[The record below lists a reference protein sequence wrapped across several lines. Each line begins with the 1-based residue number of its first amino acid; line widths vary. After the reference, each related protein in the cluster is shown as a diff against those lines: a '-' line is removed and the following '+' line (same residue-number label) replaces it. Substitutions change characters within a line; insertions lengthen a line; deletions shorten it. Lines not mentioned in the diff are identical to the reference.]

1 MDLLSYQKGDILFS
15 NCQTLVN
22 PVSCDGTID
31 RVTCQRGS
39 SRDTQTCMPSIC
51 ISVKNML
58 LTIPTLTNLQES
70 CFVHIKEVLYDK
82 HHRITHFQVS
92 WRRYFI
98 YIDDREDI

>member
-1 MDLLSYQKGDILFS
+1 MDLLSHQKGDILFS
-15 NCQTLVN
+15 NCQTIENQYLVME
-22 PVSCDGTID
+22 PLI
-31 RVTCQRGS
+31 VTCQRGS